1 MKKVL
6 LSLIA
11 VLAAITVSAQSFR
24 DEIAKNPN
32 LSASNYMAY
41 PTPSGRNMQDP
52 AGYEPVYISH
62 YGRHGSRYQI
72 NEKTYTR
79 PIRALEQADSAGIL
93 SVKGK
98 EVLEKVRKMY
108 TESHNRWGELTEL
121 GAQQHREIARRMYQ
135 RFPNVF
141 KDSVWVDAKSTV
153 VIRCILSMESELQE
167 LIRMNPRLRIRHDAS
182 EHDMYYMNLSDKKL
196 SSERNTPEAK
206 KAYDTWIKKNV
217 NYSSILAKLFTK
229 TDSLE
234 KLIDKKGLMFNLFN
248 LAGIVQNSEIRH
260 SLSLY
265 DLYTTDELYNQWR
278 ESNVYWYLRYAAAPQ
293 NGGRQPFSQRNLLR
307 NIIDQAD
314 SCLALPCPGATLR
327 FGHDTMV
334 LPLVCL
340 LGINGYDKQINNLD
354 DLEKEGWINTRIF
367 PMGCNVQFVF
377 YKPKGQVKV
386 SDDKI
391 IVRVLLNEEDAKI
404 PVKTW
409 QGERKDITRA
419 TPLLPFYRW
428 SDVKAYYNAKLASFR
443 N

>member
-1 MKKVL
+1 MKKQFL
-6 LSLIA
+6 LLVSFFA
-11 VLAAITVSAQSFR
+11 VLSVSAQSFR

-72 NEKTYTR
+72 NKKTYTN
-79 PIRALEQADSAGIL
+79 PIQAFEKADSAGIL
-93 SVKGK
+93 SSKGK
-98 EVLEKVRKMY
+98 EVLDKIKKMY
-108 TESHNRWGELTEL
+108 TESYNRWGELTEL
-121 GAQQHREIARRMYQ
+121 GARQHREIAHRMYE

-141 KDSVWVDAKSTV
+141 KDSVWIDAKSTI
-153 VIRCILSMESELQE
+153 VIRCILSMENELQE
-167 LIRMNPRLRIRHDAS
+167 LIRLNPHLRIRHDAS
-182 EHDMYYMNLSDKKL
+182 EHDMYYMNLTDKKL
-196 SSERNTPEAK
+196 VSERDAPAAKEAYNTWK
-206 KAYDTWIKKNV
+206 KKNV
-217 NYSSILAKLFTK
+217 DNSSILSKLFTN
-229 TDSLE
+229 THNLDE
-234 KLIDKKGLMFNLFN
+234 LIDTKELIFNLFS

-278 ESNVYWYLRYAAAPQ
+278 ESNVYWYLRHGAAPQ

-314 SCLALPCPGATLR
+314 SCLALPNPGATLR

-367 PMGCNVQFVF
+367 PMACNVQFVF

-386 SDDKI
+386 SDDNI
-391 IVRVLLNEEDAKI
+391 IVRILLNEEDAKI

-409 QGERKDITRA
+409 QGVRKDITRA